1 MRRRKYREA
10 LKYLAVAVI
19 AAAATAFFFL
29 HPAVMGSPS
38 LTLAPSPEK
47 KTTGYKAEDRQRLER
62 LIHNEGKDD

>member
-29 HPAVMGSPS
+29 RPVVTVTPQ
-38 LTLAPSPEK
+38 PSPEK
-47 KTTGYKAEDRQRLER
+47 KAEGYKAEDRQRLER
-62 LIHNEGKDD
+62 LIHEGSKDD